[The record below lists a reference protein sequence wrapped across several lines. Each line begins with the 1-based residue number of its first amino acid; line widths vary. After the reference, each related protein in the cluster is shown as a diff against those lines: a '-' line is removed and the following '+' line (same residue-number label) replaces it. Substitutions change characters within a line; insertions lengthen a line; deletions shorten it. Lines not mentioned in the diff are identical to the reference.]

1 MVMEWCKRVTIL
13 STQLCETVNWAWFPL
28 PPPPPTPPPP
38 PPPSRPLQALIKE
51 CIKQLSTFMYSAL
64 SIASVVGTV
73 GTCWQE
79 IDQEINVMDPSG
91 SSL

>member
-1 MVMEWCKRVTIL
+1 
-13 STQLCETVNWAWFPL
+13 
-28 PPPPPTPPPP
+28 
-38 PPPSRPLQALIKE
+38 
-51 CIKQLSTFMYSAL
+51 MYSAL